1 MIDDSVHAEA
11 EVLEDEHNVG
21 VATDLESATVTEEDI
36 LEDIKVI
43 KEEIKKIE

>member
-1 MIDDSVHAEA
+1 MIQFMQR
-11 EVLEDEHNVG
+11 LKCWKMNNNVG

-36 LEDIKVI
+36 LEDIKVT